1 MPNEV
6 SKLEWVGD
14 WFKTYDNKQ
23 FVLANDG
30 TEDKIVVFAT
40 EENLSILYHSDE
52 VFMDGTFKTCPSIF
66 KQIYIFHGYFMG
78 KLFPLVYALLTGK
91 SQTIYERLFTLL
103 NEKIVELNNTPL
115 QPLKF
120 RIDFEL
126 AAINSIRNIYPNN
139 EIQVLCCYF
148 H

>member
-1 MPNEV
+1 
-6 SKLEWVGD
+6 
-14 WFKTYDNKQ
+14 
-23 FVLANDG
+23 
-30 TEDKIVVFAT
+30 
-40 EENLSILYHSDE
+40 
-52 VFMDGTFKTCPSIF
+52 
-66 KQIYIFHGYFMG
+66 MG